1 MKVLLAQDRF
11 TARVA
16 AGWVVASGV
25 SRAWLTGGAGALGD
39 MFMLSAATWYRR
51 EVSVPGCVS
60 IAHILWHANCAAHSC
75 LLDAL
80 RGGDACRF
88 TR

>member
-16 AGWVVASGV
+16 AGWVVASGA

-39 MFMLSAATWYRR
+39 MFMLSAAPWCRG
-51 EVSVPGCVS
+51 EVSVPGCVI
-60 IAHILWHANCAAHSC
+60 IAHVLWHAGCAARSC

-80 RGGDACRF
+80 
-88 TR
+88 